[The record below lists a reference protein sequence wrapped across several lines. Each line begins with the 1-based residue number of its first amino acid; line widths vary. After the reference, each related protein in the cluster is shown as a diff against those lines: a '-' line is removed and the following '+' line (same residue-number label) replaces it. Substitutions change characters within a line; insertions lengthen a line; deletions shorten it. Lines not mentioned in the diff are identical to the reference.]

1 VQRVS
6 WAGILPSCRMTA
18 SGIGH
23 PAICW
28 TSGLTKE
35 NLHQTEN
42 YFDQW
47 LSNCQSR
54 LNGQ

>member
-35 NLHQTEN
+35 NLHLTEN

-47 LSNCQSR
+47 LSNFKSR